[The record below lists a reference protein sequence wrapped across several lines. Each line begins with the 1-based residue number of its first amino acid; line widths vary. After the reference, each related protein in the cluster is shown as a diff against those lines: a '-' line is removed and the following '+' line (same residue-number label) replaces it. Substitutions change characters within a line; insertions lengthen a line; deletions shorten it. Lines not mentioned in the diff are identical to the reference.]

1 MGYNDNAAAF
11 TWEIVNDYEDLG
23 NWNLFYLDQE
33 FKGSGFESFLSAAK
47 NISNN
52 VNVVYVKKLNWFI
65 HIARKFI
72 DFSDKKFFA
81 NGDKNFY
88 QVELCKNVEVR
99 GWDNFWDKVEDGKE
113 FLKRL
118 DACRSTFRK
127 GLKRKLGLENHYKT
141 TLAKDMWDDIK
152 REYHLYTNECRNL
165 CRILMPQDQ
174 DEFDSMNGLSK
185 AAFYYSNPDY
195 FGELVTNLHSYD
207 ISSSHIG
214 LLYRKRFP
222 SSTFKRTEDIDEIQ
236 EILNKD
242 FYCYHGS
249 FSFYNLHYRKGYE
262 KFSVDLGKMG
272 MVLDGVNNRQC
283 WVIYLTN
290 IDRQWF
296 KKVFEWDECYCDWLY
311 YAEQKALTKDDYV
324 KMVKDLYEIKSCQ
337 KKGTFAKEI
346 SKFRAELPFG
356 QSIKK
361 VFYETELIFNQDEND
376 FEEVEKKKEISF
388 LEIQNKLIDRG
399 IPMYYG
405 LWIVSYS
412 RLEFFEVV
420 DKIGIDKVVY
430 GDTDSVKFIG
440 DEGIKVIEEHNAEID
455 KTVHSIEM
463 RRNMPKLEKIGRWL
477 DEGDIDGLKAI
488 GIKWYATLKDG
499 EVDVKASGADPI
511 AIKEYLQSQTG
522 PLYKFNR
529 KMKVEKM
536 FFQILPS
543 KISKYGVNFTYINKM
558 DNEICREINSHGTRL
573 VNTREEI
580 K

>member
-1 MGYNDNAAAF
+1 MDYNENAAAF
-11 TWEIVNDYEDLG
+11 TWEIINDEEDLG
-23 NWNLFYLDQE
+23 NWTLWYLGKE
-33 FKGSGFESFLSAAK
+33 IKGKGFETFLSAAK
-47 NISNN
+47 NLSQNIN
-52 VNVVYVKKLNWFI
+52 VIYVKKLNWFI
-65 HIARKFI
+65 HIVRKFI

-88 QVELCKNVEVR
+88 QAQLADNVEVR
-99 GWDNFWDKVEDGKE
+99 GWDNFWDKVEDGEE

-118 DACRSTFRK
+118 DACRSNFKK
-127 GLKRKLGLENHYKT
+127 GMKNKLGLEKHYKT

-152 REYHLYTNECRNL
+152 RTYYLYTNDCKNICEM
-165 CRILMPQDQ
+165 LMPKDW
-174 DEFDSMNGLSK
+174 DEFDSMDRLSK
-185 AAFYYSNPDY
+185 AAFYYSNPDF
-195 FGELVTNLHSYD
+195 FGEVSVKLHSYD

-222 SSTFKRTEDIDEIQ
+222 STTFTRTENPEEIQ
-236 EILNKD
+236 KILSRD

-249 FSFYNLHYRKGYE
+249 FSFYNLHYKKGYE
-262 KFSVDLGKMG
+262 KFGVDLGKMG
-272 MVLDGVNNRQC
+272 MVLDGVDNKQC
-283 WVIYLTN
+283 WVVYLTN
-290 IDRQWF
+290 VDRQWF

-311 YAEQKALTKDDYV
+311 YAEQKVLMKNDYI
-324 KMVKDLYEIKSCQ
+324 KMVKDLYEIKNCQ

-361 VFYETELIFNQDEND
+361 VFYETELIFNQEEND

-388 LEIQNKLIDRG
+388 AEIQNKLKDRG

-420 DKIGIDKVVY
+420 DKIGIDKVIY

-440 DEGIKVIEEHNAEID
+440 DEGINIIKEHNVKIEEPL
-455 KTVHSIEM
+455 HSIEM
-463 RRNMPKLEKIGRWL
+463 KRNMPKLEKIGRWL
-477 DEGDIDGLKAI
+477 DEGDIDAIKVI
-488 GIKWYATLKDG
+488 GIKWYAVLKNG
-499 EVDVKASGADPI
+499 EIEVKASGADPI
-511 AIKEYLQSQTG
+511 AIKQYLESQTG

-543 KISKYGVNFTYINKM
+543 KVNKYGVNFAYVNKM
-558 DNEICREINSHGTRL
+558 DSKICKEINSHGTIL
-573 VNTREEI
+573 VNIKEEF